1 MSKYIDNV
9 NTYLNET
16 KIKKSYVSLMT
27 EIDPSKL
34 TRLLSKSQEIVATDM
49 EKIATAFG
57 KNVEFFMAEDFEN
70 LIKKERM
77 KTEVAFYA
85 GNPGEEQER
94 FASKLIEL
102 VDNIDHILG
111 ARGRYTMSIGE
122 E

>member
-49 EKIATAFG
+49 EKIATALG